1 MTPKEQIERLRS
13 ALHRYNYEYYTLDSP
28 SISDYEFDSLLKELQ
43 ALENAHPQY
52 FDPNSPTQR
61 VGGQISKKFETVTH
75 RYRMYSLDNVYSL
88 EELEEWEQRSKR
100 LLGVSTLDYTCEPKY
115 DGVSISLIYKNGL
128 LERAVTRGDG
138 FQGDDV
144 TNNVRTIKSIPL
156 RLAGDFPEDLEAR
169 GEIIFPLD
177 VFKELNEKRRR
188 EGEELYKNPRN
199 TASGTL
205 KLQDSREVAQ
215 RRLDCLIYAIAGD
228 VPDIA
233 GQIQSLKKLSQWG
246 FKTPKDVS
254 LKSSLEAVSD
264 TIRAAEKERYG
275 LPYDTDGI
283 VIKINDFHL
292 QSELG
297 YTAKSPRWAVAYKFK
312 TEQATS
318 VLESVSYQV
327 GRTGAITP
335 VANLAP
341 VLLAGTVVKRASL
354 HNADQIEKLELHLKD
369 EVFVEKGGEIIPKI
383 VGVNVKSR
391 LPNAEK
397 ITLPTNCPECR
408 APLVR
413 REGEAQHYCE
423 NIYGCPPQVRGR
435 IVHFISRKAMN
446 IEGLGIETVSLLI
459 ENKLVE
465 TYADLYDLRK
475 EQLLLLDRMADKSA
489 DNLINGI
496 AESKKTPY
504 EKVLYALGIRHVGE
518 TVAKKLAQAFPSI
531 EILKA
536 AQMEALGQVED
547 IGERIAKSV
556 IEFFQN
562 PINQSI
568 LEKLKSHGLLL
579 ESNQERKPVVSD
591 RLKGLSFVV
600 SGVFEAFSRDQLK
613 ALIESHGG
621 AVAGS
626 ISKKTDYLVAG
637 ANMGPAKREKA
648 EQLGVKMMSEQE
660 FRDLLET

>member
-28 SISDYEFDSLLKELQ
+28 GISDYEFDSLLKELQ
-43 ALENAHPQY
+43 GLENAHPQY

-100 LLGVSTLDYTCEPKY
+100 LLGVSALDYVCEPKY

-228 VPDIA
+228 VPGIA

-536 AQMEALGQVED
+536 AQIEALAQVED

-579 ESNQERKPVVSD
+579 ESNQEKKPVVSD